1 MSYENIRPL
10 ADTWANQ
17 VVSEGTLRNED
28 LAKAFLTVIGDH
40 DHKIKD
46 AILEE
51 WEDVLFNIINQKS
64 DRDYE
69 QESFLLE
76 HLFNVLD
83 AIAPEGCSFGAS
95 DSDGAL
101 FGFWQVEEAQ

>member
-1 MSYENIRPL
+1 L
-10 ADTWANQ
+10 D
-17 VVSEGTLRNED
+17 
-28 LAKAFLTVIGDH
+28 
-40 DHKIKD
+40 
-46 AILEE
+46 E
-51 WEDVLFNIINQKS
+51 WEDVLFSIINPKS

-76 HLFNVLD
+76 HLFNVMD